1 MAFVKNYTITSDAGT
16 VYADTD
22 AWITAH
28 GPCGTQREFD
38 STIALTEDSTGVIIN
53 ITYADEA
60 ECAAHEAET
69 SVDDG
74 PGSGAGTSWVI
85 NSRG

>member
-28 GPCGTQREFD
+28 GPCGTQREFLGLRD
-38 STIALTEDSTGVIIN
+38 YRLL
-53 ITYADEA
+53 
-60 ECAAHEAET
+60 
-69 SVDDG
+69 
-74 PGSGAGTSWVI
+74 
-85 NSRG
+85 